1 MKTQA
6 IFNCFVGARGA
17 AAGGYAVSIG
27 RDCLVGRED
36 LWDSGAA
43 AGGFQSG
50 FRLGSE
56 SFSRGGHVCAF
67 TYDYV
72 KSHPEHPAPHD
83 LLSSGGNEVCFATTP
98 PDMEASCKTKKQSG
112 YATQHLQ
119 PAFRSFG
126 AGRYLPF
133 GESWIDQQS
142 GSFDTRYKFSAKEL
156 DDETQYSYFGARY
169 YDSDLS
175 VWLSVDNFAA
185 LAPNC
190 SPYSYVFGNPVCLT
204 DPDGNFPG
212 DGDKVHVKSNR
223 KVKRQNSPPTN
234 RNRAGQKYGS
244 GAGYRATDVYNAVT
258 GDNAAHKVRA
268 GHYETSPWTQVPQ
281 TGQNGNWTSHRFS
294 GPQYNPNDYRLRN
307 VSLRANSNNPLN
319 AYLLF
324 GEGLLPINFGAGV
337 TAPSGPGNFGYQANG
352 AISPLYGQVW
362 RTLVISLFSPL
373 ISMGPM
379 ALIQIIPA
387 SIVGQMINM
396 SAVDFMHRNDN
407 DFRAW
412 TGNVGGTT
420 SHTVWIKYRIWQ
432 GGAAGGFV
440 NQLLRRILYGFGGNR

>member
-1 MKTQA
+1 M
-6 IFNCFVGARGA
+6 
-17 AAGGYAVSIG
+17 
-27 RDCLVGRED
+27 
-36 LWDSGAA
+36 
-43 AGGFQSG
+43 
-50 FRLGSE
+50 SE
-56 SFSRGGHVCAF
+56 
-67 TYDYV
+67 
-72 KSHPEHPAPHD
+72 
-83 LLSSGGNEVCFATTP
+83 
-98 PDMEASCKTKKQSG
+98 Q
-112 YATQHLQ
+112 
-119 PAFRSFG
+119 
-126 AGRYLPF
+126 
-133 GESWIDQQS
+133 
-142 GSFDTRYKFSAKEL
+142 
-156 DDETQYSYFGARY
+156 YFGARY

-212 DGDKVHVKSNR
+212 DGDKVHIKRSR
-223 KVKRQNSPPTN
+223 KVRNKNSPSTN
-234 RNRAGQKYGS
+234 KNRAGQKYGS
-244 GAGYRATDVYNAVT
+244 GAGYRATDIYNSVT

-268 GHYETSPWTQVPQ
+268 GHYENSPWTQVPQ

-373 ISMGPM
+373 ISMGSM